1 MLDEGRTVAGDFEH
15 VLTGIGAGGAKERHQ
30 NVVDDLIRFV
40 ADMAEVDGK
49 TFRAAERRAGHA
61 GENPVADGD
70 GCRTAQA
77 DQRNRA
83 SGAGGDGDDS
93 IPLSGHGRVI
103 FNVWPI

>member
-1 MLDEGRTVAGDFEH
+1 MAGDFEH